1 VSGEPSIRE
10 ERVQANGLGFQVAAC
25 GEGER
30 LALCLHGFP
39 ECGYS
44 WRNQL
49 PLLARLGY
57 RAWAPD
63 LRGYGGSDRPE
74 GIESYAIELLLED
87 VAGLI
92 DASGARST
100 LLIGH
105 DWGAAV
111 AWLFAMRR
119 VRPLE
124 RLVIMN
130 VPHPGIME
138 RKVRRLSR
146 QTLRSWYMFFFQLPR
161 RTRHSRVR

>member
-1 VSGEPSIRE
+1 MAPMGDAEIRHE
-10 ERVQANGLGFQVAAC
+10 FVQANGLRFHVAAC

-39 ECGYS
+39 ECWYS

-63 LRGYGGSDRPE
+63 MRGYGESDRPPHRE
-74 GIESYAIELLLED
+74 DYAIERLMAD

-100 LLIGH
+100 LLLAH
-105 DWGAAV
+105 DWGGIV
-111 AWLFAMRR
+111 AWYFAMRQ

-124 RLVIMN
+124 R
-130 VPHPGIME
+130 
-138 RKVRRLSR
+138 
-146 QTLRSWYMFFFQLPR
+146 
-161 RTRHSRVR
+161 